1 MTKLA
6 DVIEHESNTR
16 KDAGLRMRGA
26 GASVLRYGLVLVIG
40 WIGLMKFTQYE
51 ARGIQPLVAHLPLT
65 GWMYSSLSVQA
76 FSDVLGVVEVAIAIL
91 IGLRHWLAKASKS
104 VGVTCLL
111 ALTAVCSEALAK
123 TALAQDFTGA
133 LYAGTNGQTN
143 GLVAYGQKADGTLAF
158 VGDYLSGGA
167 GGRLNTGGPI
177 DPLLSAHSVLN
188 VDNRFVLQVN
198 AGSNTVSS
206 FRVNKDFSLT
216 LVSVVPSGGFGPDT
230 IVERDGVVYVANVS
244 SNGVYTGPPDQV
256 GDIDAFTLNLG
267 TGQMQEI
274 PGSKRQLVG
283 RPSDLAIAPSG
294 RSLVVSIYNAG
305 STAISDSAATA
316 ELESFA
322 IVRPGFLTPSPVS
335 TITSTQRNNVQERNL
350 PSAIGIAIRELP
362 GHEVVVVTESREFLA
377 NGQPASLSQF
387 QTGSVSTFDLNRSG
401 FLRPI
406 SLDVPTSSQITTGP
420 TNTSTS
426 SCWIS
431 FDKDGQTFWV
441 VSASSSIISSFRF
454 NEDGSVEE
462 IDSRAATGIPVNP
475 AAANPAAGATG
486 FVDVAE
492 TGDSA
497 FLYDLESGTGR
508 VAVYRITS
516 PDAPLTLLQQISTG
530 LSQSGGVMGIAYVQP
545 VP

>member
-1 MTKLA
+1 MFP
-6 DVIEHESNTR
+6 EFRTR
-16 KDAGLRMRGA
+16 LFAQKRTGNALTAKSAGVM
-26 GASVLRYGLVLVIG
+26 
-40 WIGLMKFTQYE
+40 
-51 ARGIQPLVAHLPLT
+51 
-65 GWMYSSLSVQA
+65 
-76 FSDVLGVVEVAIAIL
+76 
-91 IGLRHWLAKASKS
+91 
-104 VGVTCLL
+104 CLL
-111 ALTAVCSEALAK
+111 ALTAMCSAFAK
-123 TALAQDFTGA
+123 TALAQDYTGA
-133 LYAGTNGQTN
+133 VYAGTDNGQKN
-143 GLVAYGQKADGTLAF
+143 GLVAYGRNADGTL
-158 VGDYLSGGA
+158 GYIGEYLSGGA

-177 DPLLSAHSVLN
+177 DPLISAHSVLN
-188 VDNRFVLQVN
+188 VNNRFVLQVN

-216 LVSVVPSGGFGPDT
+216 LVSAVPSGGFGPDT
-230 IVERDGVVYVANVS
+230 VAERDGVVYVANVDS
-244 SNGVYTGPPDQV
+244 DGVYTGPQDQV
-256 GDIDAFTLNLG
+256 GDIDAFELNRE
-267 TGQMQEI
+267 TGHLQEI

-283 RPSDLAIAPSG
+283 RPSDLAVAPSG

-305 STAISDSAATA
+305 SSAISDSAAAA

-322 IVRPGFLTPSPVS
+322 VVRPGFLTRSPVS
-335 TITSTQRNNVQERNL
+335 AITSTQRNNDENRNL
-350 PSAIGIAIRELP
+350 PGAIGIAIRELP

-387 QTGSVSTFDLNRSG
+387 QTGSVSTFDLNDFG

-406 SLDVPTSSQITTGP
+406 SLDVPTSSEITTGP

-462 IDSRAATGIPVNP
+462 IDSRAATGVPVNP

-497 FLYDLESGTGR
+497 FLYDLESGTGK
-508 VAVYRITS
+508 VNVYRIAS
-516 PDAPLTLLQQISTG
+516 ADSPLTLLQQMSTG
-530 LSQSGGVMGIAYVQP
+530 LPQTGGVMGIAYVDPADLREGQ
-545 VP
+545 